1 MVPNAAIR
9 ALMRDD
15 KIHQIYSQMQMGQGK
30 SGMQTLNQCLAMLVT
45 RRLIDTET
53 ARSRSPD
60 VDELNALIARGP
72 EAIGAAGGR
81 RPMKA

>member
-15 KIHQIYSQMQMGQGK
+15 KIHQIYSSMQMGQGK
-30 SGMQTLNQCLAMLVT
+30 SGMQTLNQCLAMLVA
-45 RRLIDTET
+45 RRQIDADT

-60 VDELNALIARGP
+60 IDELNALIARGA